1 MYWSLRKWR
10 KNRLELKEYIVN
22 LNATVLETL
31 NRINENSREIAF
43 VCDEERVFYGT
54 VTDGDVRRYLLSG
67 GEVGG
72 SVMCV
77 MNRTPYVIH
86 YPKNENIDY
95 EMIMREKVITA
106 IPIIDN
112 AGKLVDA
119 ISTYD
124 YREEIPRI
132 DVPVVIMAGGKGT
145 RLRPYTDILP
155 KPLIPIG
162 NKTVTERIIDA
173 FLENGCTRYYMIV
186 NYKRE
191 FIKTYF
197 QYGERNYTLTFVD
210 EDEYQG
216 TGGGLALLKGKINET
231 FIVTNCDI
239 LIDDVYEKYLKEH
252 KEKKNIVTI
261 VAAKKNMQLPYGIM
275 NVDEND
281 ELLEMEEKP
290 KYSFL
295 TNTGFYIIEPEF
307 LEAIPDKTFI
317 HMPDVIQKCMQE
329 GKRVGVYQI
338 EEEKWLDMGQF
349 DEMEKMRQRFE

>member
-1 MYWSLRKWR
+1 M
-10 KNRLELKEYIVN
+10 ELKEYIINV
-22 LNATVLETL
+22 NATVLEAL
-31 NRINENSREIAF
+31 NRINENAREIAF

-86 YPKNENIDY
+86 YPRNENIDY
-95 EMIMREKVITA
+95 VKIMREKIITA

-112 AGKLVDA
+112 MGKLIDA
-119 ISTYD
+119 ISVYD
-124 YREEIPRI
+124 YKEEIPQI

-145 RLRPYTDILP
+145 RLKPYTDILP

-162 NKTVTERIIDA
+162 NKTVTERIIDS
-173 FLENGCTRYYMIV
+173 FLKNGCTKYYMIV

-197 QYGERNYTLTFVD
+197 QYGERKYSLTFID

-216 TGGGLALLKGKINET
+216 TGGGLALLKGRINDT

-252 KEKKNIVTI
+252 KEKNNLVTI

-275 NVDEND
+275 NVDED
-281 ELLEMEEKP
+281 GQLLEIEEKP

-307 LEAIPDKTFI
+307 LDSIPDDTFI
-317 HMPDVIQKCMQE
+317 HMPDILQTCMQE
-329 GKRVGVYQI
+329 GKRVGVSQI
-338 EEEKWLDMGQF
+338 DEEKWLDMGQF

>member
-1 MYWSLRKWR
+1 M
-10 KNRLELKEYIVN
+10 ELQEYIINV
-22 LNATVLETL
+22 NATVLEVM
-31 NRINENSREIAF
+31 NRINENAREIAF

-72 SVMCV
+72 SVMSV

-86 YPKNENIDY
+86 YPRNESVDY
-95 EMIMREKVITA
+95 EKIMHEKIITA

-112 AGKLVDA
+112 AGRLVDA

-124 YREEIPRI
+124 YREEIPYI

-145 RLRPYTDILP
+145 RLKPYTDILP

-162 NKTVTERIIDA
+162 NKTVTERIVDA
-173 FLENGCTRYYMIV
+173 FLKNGCTRYYMIV

-197 QYGERNYTLTFVD
+197 EYGERNYSLTFID
-210 EDEYQG
+210 EYEYQG

-239 LIDDVYEKYLKEH
+239 LIDDVYEKYLREH
-252 KEKKNIVTI
+252 KEKKNLVTV
-261 VAAKKNMQLPYGIM
+261 VAAKKNMQLAYGIM
-275 NVDEND
+275 NVDKD
-281 ELLEMEEKP
+281 GELLEMEEKP

-295 TNTGFYIIEPEF
+295 TNTGFYILEPE
-307 LEAIPDKTFI
+307 LLDYIPEDTFI
-317 HMPDVIQKCMQE
+317 HMPDILQKCMQE

-349 DEMEKMRQRFE
+349 EEMEKMRQRFE

>member
-1 MYWSLRKWR
+1 M
-10 KNRLELKEYIVN
+10 ELKEYIVN
-22 LNATVLETL
+22 INATVLETM
-31 NRINENSREIAF
+31 NRINENAREIAF

-54 VTDGDVRRYLLSG
+54 VTDGDIRRHLLSG
-67 GEVGG
+67 GEVGS

-86 YPKNENIDY
+86 YPRNEEMDY
-95 EMIMREKVITA
+95 MEIMREKGITA

-112 AGKLVDA
+112 AGRLIDA
-119 ISTYD
+119 ISVYD
-124 YREEIPRI
+124 RRVEVPKINI
-132 DVPVVIMAGGKGT
+132 PVVIMAGGKGT
-145 RLRPYTDILP
+145 RLKPYTDILP

-162 NKTVTERIIDA
+162 NKTITERIIDI
-173 FLENGCTRYYMIV
+173 FINNGCSRFYMIV
-186 NYKRE
+186 NYKRD

-197 QYGERNYTLTFVD
+197 QYEEKDYDLTFLD
-210 EDEYQG
+210 ENEYRG

-239 LIDDVYEKYLKEH
+239 LIDDVYEKYLREH
-252 KEKKNIVTI
+252 KEKKNLVTV
-261 VAAKKNMQLPYGIM
+261 VAAKKNMQLAYGIM
-275 NVDEND
+275 NVDKD
-281 ELLEMEEKP
+281 GELLEMEEKP

-295 TNTGFYIIEPEF
+295 TNTGFYILEPE
-307 LEAIPDKTFI
+307 LLDYIPEDTFI
-317 HMPDVIQKCMQE
+317 HMPDILQKCMQE